1 MRLVAAPTR
10 ACTGRRLTF
19 QRRLVTL
26 CAWLM
31 RFPACGFLPQI
42 SHCCAMTTPRK
53 IRSCRA
59 NLDFTGTWPDSAI
72 PSRETETTKAPISRG
87 QTKLWVLTAPC
98 DTFSRSL
105 PDVQSSSGAYPCFGS
120 HRPCRSED
128 RSVDP
133 TGFEHVSWVL
143 QKGNLSDLPR
153 AILMPCSP
161 RSKPPPRPLIPSR

>member
-59 NLDFTGTWPDSAI
+59 NLDFTGTWPASAI
-72 PSRETETTKAPISRG
+72 PSRETETTKAPDFSGPNKALGIYSTLRHFQYKSSRCPI
-87 QTKLWVLTAPC
+87 K
-98 DTFSRSL
+98 FRSL
-105 PDVQSSSGAYPCFGS
+105 SLLRLPQNLPP
-120 HRPCRSED
+120 RRSERGPD
-128 RSVDP
+128 GIRARILGASKGEP
-133 TGFEHVSWVL
+133 QRPGYVL
-143 QKGNLSDLPR
+143 E
-153 AILMPCSP
+153 
-161 RSKPPPRPLIPSR
+161 

>member
-26 CAWLM
+26 CAWLIWL
-31 RFPACGFLPQI
+31 PACGFLPQI

-72 PSRETETTKAPISRG
+72 PSRETETTKAPISRA
-87 QTKLWVLTAPC
+87 K
-98 DTFSRSL
+98 
-105 PDVQSSSGAYPCFGS
+105 QSSGYLQHPELCLAREIGAF
-120 HRPCRSED
+120 
-128 RSVDP
+128 V
-133 TGFEHVSWVL
+133 
-143 QKGNLSDLPR
+143 
-153 AILMPCSP
+153 
-161 RSKPPPRPLIPSR
+161 

>member
-1 MRLVAAPTR
+1 MTTLPLRRQDVQTRMRLVAAPTR

-59 NLDFTGTWPDSAI
+59 NLDFTGTWPDSPI

-98 DTFSRSL
+98 DAFS
-105 PDVQSSSGAYPCFGS
+105 
-120 HRPCRSED
+120 
-128 RSVDP
+128 
-133 TGFEHVSWVL
+133 
-143 QKGNLSDLPR
+143 N
-153 AILMPCSP
+153 MSP
-161 RSKPPPRPLIPSR
+161 RCPVKLLLQELIPASAPTEPAAPKIGAWTRRDSNPYPGCFKRGTSATLRVRY